1 MATGVVFFHRFYMF
15 HSFNEFP
22 RYVIKKKTKLK

>member
-22 RYVIKKKTKLK
+22 RYVIKKEQN